1 MMINYLK
8 AYISIIQKHIMT
20 DLQCKYCGYN
30 STTNANLKR
39 HQTKTVY
46 CLEIQQKIKDG
57 VVQKEENIKRMGQ
70 SIRTIRDLEVELKCK
85 DEIIQDLKDQIKI
98 LIQNQQNVT
107 LTAITK
113 PTTSVKNTIK
123 NCTIQNLT
131 PLKEAEMRDN
141 IQYLTTE
148 HLKAGAEGYAK
159 YAMEYPLKN
168 KITCTDVSRKKL
180 AWKDVDNNLIYDNE
194 GSKLA
199 EKFFRIL
206 KERNFQLF
214 REIINEL
221 GDRADAAYKRE
232 DQVEADAI
240 TELTDKICTWRTE
253 ARDAGYGKDNELK
266 NEFIKYLCIASKS
279 D

>member
-1 MMINYLK
+1 M
-8 AYISIIQKHIMT
+8 S
-20 DLQCKYCGYN
+20 DLHCEYCGYD
-30 STTNANLKR
+30 STTKASLKR
-39 HQTKTVY
+39 HQTKTIY
-46 CLEIQQKIKDG
+46 CLEIQQQIRDG
-57 VVQKEENIKRMGQ
+57 VVQEEESVNKKG
-70 SIRTIRDLEVELKCK
+70 RTIRDLEVELSCKDEKLKCK
-85 DEIIQDLKDQIKI
+85 DEMIHKLEIDIQDLRNQIKI
-98 LIQNQQNVT
+98 LIQNQQHVT

-113 PTTSVKNTIK
+113 PSTSVKNTVK

-131 PLKEAEMRDN
+131 PLKEAEMREQ
-141 IQYLTTE
+141 IQYLTMD

-168 KITCTDVSRKKL
+168 KITCTDMSRKKL
-180 AWKDVDNNLIYDNE
+180 AWKDCDDNIIYDNE

-232 DQVEADAI
+232 DQAEADAI
-240 TELTDKICTWRTE
+240 TELTDKICTWRTQ
-253 ARDAGYGKDNELK
+253 ARDAGYGKENDLK

-279 D
+279 A